1 MQWAGG
7 EKIRHLSNR
16 KETKLSKTNLFA
28 CLCSYK
34 SSIWVTMTGNNN
46 VYKAMSKNGNREYNE
61 KYICCFFTIW
71 NLKSAITYKCGR
83 VVLSRTSVY
92 FAISKLILLFSYS
105 FHDHAIYFL
114 TFIFTLYVPCFPF
127 FLIDHNR
134 KQVLLIKW
142 VIFFLKLEYIFSLF
156 STFWKWSYSQR
167 CFNVDQRCETL
178 RWE

>member
-1 MQWAGG
+1 
-7 EKIRHLSNR
+7 
-16 KETKLSKTNLFA
+16 
-28 CLCSYK
+28 
-34 SSIWVTMTGNNN
+34 
-46 VYKAMSKNGNREYNE
+46 MSKNGNREYNE

-105 FHDHAIYFL
+105 FHDHALYFL
-114 TFIFTLYVPCFPF
+114 TFIFTLYVPCF

-142 VIFFLKLEYIFSLF
+142 VIFFFEARIYFFAFFNFLKMVIFATLINVVKLYVENNDIFRRCLKLLI
-156 STFWKWSYSQR
+156 STLK
-167 CFNVDQRCETL
+167 
-178 RWE
+178 